1 MRAMILAAGRGERMR
16 PLTDACPKPLL
27 PVGSRP
33 LIGWH
38 LSRLAAAGI
47 RDVVINTAWLGEQIE
62 TSLGE
67 GTDYGVRLHWSR
79 EGTALETAGG
89 IATALPLLG
98 DAPFVV
104 INGDVLTDADL
115 APLIEQARQLDGR
128 NRLTHLLLV
137 ANPEHNPAGDFS
149 LSGHQVGNAAAP
161 RYTFSGLGAYHP
173 ALFRDLTPWQPAKL
187 GPLLKEAAA
196 RGAVS
201 GSVHTG
207 TWLDV
212 GTVERLEQARDWVA
226 RHWDNPR

>member
-1 MRAMILAAGRGERMR
+1 MILAAGRGERMR
-16 PLTDACPKPLL
+16 PLTDTCPKPLL
-27 PVGSRP
+27 PVGRFP

-38 LSRLAAAGI
+38 LTRLAAAGI

-62 TSLGE
+62 AMLGD
-67 GTDYGVRLHWSR
+67 GTGYGVRLHWSR
-79 EGTALETAGG
+79 EGSALETAGG

-115 APLIEQARQLDGR
+115 GSLIEQAQQLDGHQ
-128 NRLTHLLLV
+128 RLAHLLLV
-137 ANPEHNPAGDFS
+137 ANPAHHPAGDFS
-149 LSGHQVGNAAAP
+149 LSGQQVGNADTP

-173 ALFRDLTPWQPAKL
+173 ALFREVTPWQPAKL

-196 RGAVS
+196 RGAVT
-201 GSVHTG
+201 GTVHSG

-212 GTVERLEQARDWVA
+212 GTILRLEQARDWVA
-226 RHWDNPR
+226 QHWDNPA